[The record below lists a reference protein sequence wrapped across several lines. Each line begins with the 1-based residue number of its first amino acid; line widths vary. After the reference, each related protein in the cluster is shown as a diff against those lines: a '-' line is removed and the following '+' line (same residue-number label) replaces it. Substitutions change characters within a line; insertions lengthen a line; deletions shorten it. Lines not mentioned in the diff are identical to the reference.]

1 MGGARFFRRAPI
13 DALVFRGGQNSSDWS
28 FERVENSGGIQAS
41 LAGRYATAL
50 FGLARDENKIDAVT
64 RSVAT
69 LESAIAESGDLKALV
84 TSPLIGRADAAKA
97 IRALV
102 PTLGLDPLTG
112 NFLGVLADNGRLSEL
127 KPVIRLVKQLAAAHR
142 GETEA
147 EVISATPLDDTQV
160 AALKTKL
167 AARAGRDVTLDLKVD
182 PSLLGGI
189 VVKLGSQMI
198 DASIKTKLNTLA
210 NAMKG

>member
-1 MGGARFFRRAPI
+1 M
-13 DALVFRGGQNSSDWS
+13 
-28 FERVENSGGIQAS
+28 ENSGGIQAS